1 MRKERQLLF
10 VLIPPRFRRE
20 CDLFRAGIQQQRR
33 ILAPNPH
40 DFSLLKRPP
49 YASCFHIVAGSM
61 RDVSSLILT
70 VKEGVIKNAVLI
82 SDKGFYSEAN
92 VLDLEKGR
100 KTGLHYI

>member
-1 MRKERQLLF
+1 
-10 VLIPPRFRRE
+10 
-20 CDLFRAGIQQQRR
+20 
-33 ILAPNPH
+33 
-40 DFSLLKRPP
+40 
-49 YASCFHIVAGSM
+49 M

-70 VKEGVIKNAVLI
+70 VKEAGIKNAVLI